1 MPWAFIS
8 RRRALCITS
17 WLAVNRVRCAI
28 YLTLVVSLRKLE
40 SMGVWGAAVFSDDN
54 AADLRADYR
63 MMIGDGLSGPEAT
76 NRLLQQWMPSSEK
89 DPDMAAIFWLAL
101 AVTQWKCGRLEDR
114 VKKEA
119 IRVIEDGS
127 ALRLWREG
135 PLERKR
141 VAVLHATRKQL
152 ESPPPP
158 PRKIAKVFRSTCDW
172 EPGELIAYRLLSG
185 SFIVFQVIDHHKDA
199 GGVAP
204 SCEIFDWQGPKLP
217 PPSTFES
224 LPMRAQ
230 IPVVYKKSS
239 AVMQAGQLGP
249 PRYRLMIVQAS
260 RRELPKERMIRMN
273 AKVTIQHPPKP
284 RNVSNPTLVSIWR
297 RLDRDLE
304 LHYGL

>member
-89 DPDMAAIFWLAL
+89 DPDMAALFWLAL

-114 VKKEA
+114 VKEQA
-119 IRVIEDGS
+119 IRVIENGS
-127 ALRLWREG
+127 ALRPWQG
-135 PLERKR
+135 SPLERKR
-141 VAVLHATRKQL
+141 AAVLESAKRQL
-152 ESPPPP
+152 ESPQPPL
-158 PRKIAKVFRSTCDW
+158 RKIAKVFRSTCDW
-172 EPGELIAYRLLSG
+172 EAGELIGYQLLSG
-185 SFIVFQVIDHHKDA
+185 LFVVFQVIDHHRDA

-204 SCEIFDWQGPKLP
+204 NCEIFDWQGPELP
-217 PPSTFES
+217 SPSIIEGI
-224 LPMRAQ
+224 PMRAQ
-230 IPVVYKKSS
+230 
-239 AVMQAGQLGP
+239 
-249 PRYRLMIVQAS
+249 
-260 RRELPKERMIRMN
+260 
-273 AKVTIQHPPKP
+273 
-284 RNVSNPTLVSIWR
+284 
-297 RLDRDLE
+297 
-304 LHYGL
+304 